1 MSRKRVPV
9 PQMRGVSAFLSTTSE
24 PASIES
30 ASDAV
35 ASVSLEKIYFP
46 ASQPRRYFDLDKLE
60 QLTESIK
67 QHGILEPL
75 LVRPLKAGEYELVAG
90 ERRYKAAQA
99 AGLKEVPITVRELS
113 DQEALQLALI
123 ENLQREDLNPIEE
136 TEGVLE
142 LLTLKLECSKE
153 DILDALTQMATAQK
167 KGVALSGN
175 VSRRVEA
182 ITEILQFTIGL
193 TPESFRTSRVPLLNL
208 PADVLE
214 VMRQGNLE
222 YTKARAI
229 ARVKNEQDR
238 AKLLRDAV
246 TDNLSLSEIRARIQE
261 LKPKPESTPENTL
274 AERLSELGKR
284 LRKDGVGSDPKKRN
298 RIAKLLDELE
308 RLTAEN

>member
-24 PASIES
+24 PASTES

-35 ASVSLEKIYFP
+35 ASVSLEKIHFP
-46 ASQPRRYFDLDKLE
+46 ARQPRRYFDLDKLE

-113 DQEALQLALI
+113 DQEALQIALI

-142 LLTLKLECSKE
+142 LLALKLECSKE

-167 KGVALSGN
+167 KGVTLSGN
-175 VSRRVEA
+175 VSRRGEA
-182 ITEILQFTIGL
+182 IAEILQVTIGL
-193 TPESFRTSRVPLLNL
+193 TPESFRTSRVPLLSL

-214 VMRQGNLE
+214 VIRQGNLE

-229 ARVKNEQDR
+229 ARVKGEQNR
-238 AKLLRDAV
+238 TKLLRQAV
-246 TDNLSLSEIRARIQE
+246 TDNLSLSEIKTRIQE
-261 LKPKPESTPENTL
+261 LKPKPESTPENIL
-274 AERLSELGKR
+274 AERLSEIGKR
-284 LRKDGVGSDPKKRN
+284 LRKDGVWSDQKKRN